1 MKKGI
6 TREELM
12 QRADIALYEAK
23 KNGKNQVCV
32 YRKEKSDFSQQ
43 IVAIFFYYLIIEC
56 RGDFER
62 RNYGGTK

>member
-32 YRKEKSDFSQQ
+32 YRKEK
-43 IVAIFFYYLIIEC
+43 
-56 RGDFER
+56 
-62 RNYGGTK
+62 K

>member
-1 MKKGI
+1 MK
-6 TREELM
+6 R
-12 QRADIALYEAK
+12 K
-23 KNGKNQVCV
+23 KMEKIKCV
-32 YRKEKSDFSQQ
+32 YIEKKKSDFSQQ